1 MLSGG
6 RVFGTRIARGPSGRR
21 TTFQGEFSM
30 QRVMKLFFVFLFLI
44 GGWGLARAESLP
56 SYEGSIEGV
65 ARLESRST
73 FVPLGVCT
81 VQKAACPKPERYWV
95 LILEQSGW
103 RVELEHVFARGQ
115 DRQPE
120 WVDYRGVAIRP
131 GNRLRVEGWIQPVS
145 EGFAFLSRI
154 SGIRFQFDEESQAAS
169 PGLTEAE

>member
-1 MLSGG
+1 
-6 RVFGTRIARGPSGRR
+6 
-21 TTFQGEFSM
+21 
-30 QRVMKLFFVFLFLI
+30 
-44 GGWGLARAESLP
+44 
-56 SYEGSIEGV
+56 
-65 ARLESRST
+65 
-73 FVPLGVCT
+73 

-115 DRQPE
+115 DRQPD

-154 SGIRFQFDEESQAAS
+154 SGIRFQFDEASQAAS